1 MLVSLNRE
9 RGVEWSV
16 MSRARSGEAV
26 CGDQHVVVPTRD
38 GVLLAVIDGLG
49 HGDEATIA
57 ARRAVDV
64 LARRADAPVLALL
77 QECHEALRDT
87 RGAAMTLVSV
97 DHAARVARAV
107 GVGNVE
113 AVLVH
118 ADPRVRPARESILLR
133 NGVVGYQLP
142 PLQTT
147 IHAIGEGD
155 VLVFATDGIRDDFGD
170 TVAKREAPADLVE
183 RIFAQK
189 FRGTDDALVLAC
201 RILPDHET

>member
-1 MLVSLNRE
+1 MVVSLNRE

-16 MSRARSGEAV
+16 ISRARPGEAV

-64 LARRADAPVLALL
+64 FEQHSDRPVLGLL
-77 QECHEALRDT
+77 QESHAALRDT
-87 RGAAMTLVSV
+87 RGAAMTVVSV
-97 DHAARVARAV
+97 DRAARIATAV

-147 IHAIGEGD
+147 THAIGSGD

-170 TVAKREAPADLVE
+170 SVGTREAPADLVE
-183 RIFAQK
+183 RILAEK